1 MSTLRWTS
9 SLHQF
14 IRGLRL
20 RRHVAARSRAN
31 ADAAAVAVAL
41 AEDRPLGCGWFDSSH
56 DLHQGLQVREADGQV
71 LALLPLSDWLS
82 LHVTPCNAP
91 DTPPGAGPGII
102 ASSTFL

>member
-1 MSTLRWTS
+1 
-9 SLHQF
+9 
-14 IRGLRL
+14 
-20 RRHVAARSRAN
+20 
-31 ADAAAVAVAL
+31 
-41 AEDRPLGCGWFDSSH
+41 
-56 DLHQGLQVREADGQV
+56 VREADGQV